1 MSTRQLKPI
10 KTSKTKITLSRQKPR
25 FILSKP
31 KPRFILSKP
40 KPKITGF
47 KISGHGEFVDIELLD
62 EGFQEYKYN
71 LKTFIVR
78 VRGNF
83 GESVLTRQCSTQI
96 QNTCQGGVCTNGD
109 DATYVNF
116 LQIKCGRNEN
126 GHIGL
131 FSALPYID
139 GNICN
144 KFEEGNDIN
153 YNITSLI
160 PDLELSKDDENY
172 FYYGYLI
179 YYNGDN
185 GTTDKIRPIR
195 SFNDSPTTHLSTEIK
210 NFYKLVKDS
219 NVDTF
224 NVDVSAC
231 LVISDKLQNFCD
243 YISKGFEGVKYK
255 GWFSCFHNFTFT
267 NNCRG
272 SDSESSS
279 DSSDSDTES
288 SGGKGKKKKTIKKKV
303 KKKKVKKKKLKK
315 SKTKK
320 KKEKKKPKKKKPK
333 KKKP

>member
-1 MSTRQLKPI
+1 MSDSNELEMDTAPVPAPAPASAPYNTAPEK
-10 KTSKTKITLSRQKPR
+10 
-25 FILSKP
+25 
-31 KPRFILSKP
+31 
-40 KPKITGF
+40 KITGF
-47 KISGHGEFVDIELLD
+47 KISSHGRIIDKPIEVSKS
-62 EGFQEYKYN
+62 EYNGKE
-71 LKTFIVR
+71 KTFIVR
-78 VRGNF
+78 VRGDF
-83 GESVLTRQCSTQI
+83 DKSVLTRQCSTQI
-96 QNTCQGGVCTNGD
+96 QNTCQGDVCTLGD

-144 KFEEGNDIN
+144 KFEEGNNIN

-179 YYNGDN
+179 YYNDDN
-185 GTTDKIRPIR
+185 GTTDKIRQIR

-210 NFYKLVKDS
+210 KFYKLVKDS

-231 LVISDKLQNFCD
+231 LVISDELQNFCD

-255 GWFSCFHNFTFT
+255 RWFSCFHNFTFT

-272 SDSESSS
+272 SDSENSS
-279 DSSDSDTES
+279 DNSDSDSE
-288 SGGKGKKKKTIKKKV
+288 GAGKGKKKKTIKKKV
-303 KKKKVKKKKLKK
+303 KKKKVKKKKV
-315 SKTKK
+315 KK
-320 KKEKKKPKKKKPK
+320 KKVKKKKVK
-333 KKKP
+333 KKKTKRKNHKFFIFQ